1 MKPES
6 HLRVMITCISLGLRL
21 AKTSLSLNSG
31 FKVARGSFR
40 SLYVVKAGR
49 RVIFGATIFRNKS
62 SRQILILSLKSLI
75 FSIAVISIVKISS
88 SESPSMMQLTLR
100 VPDIVQVL
108 SWLSCRGNFDV
119 KLKT

>member
-21 AKTSLSLNSG
+21 AKTPLSLNSG

-40 SLYVVKAGR
+40 SLIFSYVVKAGR

-62 SRQILILSLKSLI
+62 SRLILISSLKSLI
-75 FSIAVISIVKISS
+75 FSIAAISIVKISS
-88 SESPSMMQLTLR
+88 SESLSMMQLTLR
-100 VPDIVQVL
+100 VLDIVQVL
-108 SWLSCRGNFDV
+108 LWLSCRGNFDV
-119 KLKT
+119 